1 MDSIDISSYD
11 SDPTLY
17 LFTSLTAGSSHIIS
31 ATSRMETILKANRIP
46 FLAIDTATDERA
58 RKLWGRRAGKKKL
71 PGLVKEGYVLGDLED
86 VEEWNEFGELKEN
99 IGPVPQP
106 VNTSAPPPQA
116 QRSSKPPTPSTNSS
130 STTQASAKGAMPGA
144 NSTKTQ
150 QPMQGASEVEGVS
163 AATSKEQPLGKDG
176 QGIAEA
182 VSGKQDGEGAR
193 TQEQPAKE
201 ADLAGDSVED

>member
-46 FLAIDTATDERA
+46 FLAIDTATDVRA
-58 RKLWGRRAGKKKL
+58 RKLWGRRAGQKKL

-86 VEEWNEFGELKEN
+86 VEEWNELGELKER

-106 VNTSAPPPQA
+106 ANTSAPPPQA
-116 QRSSKPPTPSTNSS
+116 QRSSKPSS
-130 STTQASAKGAMPGA
+130 STTQASAKG
-144 NSTKTQ
+144 K
-150 QPMQGASEVEGVS
+150 GASEVEDAS

-176 QGIAEA
+176 QEIAEA
-182 VSGKQDGEGAR
+182 ISGKQYGEGAR
-193 TQEQPAKE
+193 TQEQPAKGAE
-201 ADLAGDSVED
+201 LAGDSVED